1 MCSANVNVCKQK
13 FKVQIVHNI
22 HGKSYEELLT
32 VSSDIS
38 VHLRI
43 LVIEVYKSL
52 MKTNKTLHYTIKH
65 YTIKPITYDLH
76 TGEKLYLS
84 TVSTARYGLN
94 YLIFHG
100 SLLWN
105 NLPTSIKINQSLAD
119 FKKNLRHFGKIH
131 CTCVVC
137 R

>member
-1 MCSANVNVCKQK
+1 MFASKSSK
-13 FKVQIVHNI
+13 FKLSHNI

-84 TVSTARYGLN
+84 TVSTARYGPK
-94 YLIFHG
+94 
-100 SLLWN
+100 
-105 NLPTSIKINQSLAD
+105 LPD
-119 FKKNLRHFGKIH
+119 FPRKL
-131 CTCVVC
+131 VVE
-137 R
+137 